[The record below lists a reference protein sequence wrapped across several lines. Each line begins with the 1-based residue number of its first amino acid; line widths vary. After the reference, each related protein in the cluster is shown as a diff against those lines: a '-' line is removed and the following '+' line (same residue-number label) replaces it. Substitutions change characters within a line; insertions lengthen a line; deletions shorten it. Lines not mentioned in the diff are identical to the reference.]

1 MKDITRIH
9 IAKTAYDIE
18 LSAKR
23 QLEAYIDSL
32 QVYTADEE
40 LMNDVEIR
48 MTELLLQ
55 NGVKENGVI
64 TEDDVTKLRSQ
75 LGEPKEFVDEEDGIE
90 ITDNGGKRT
99 HRLYRDL
106 DTALLGGVLSGVAA
120 YFRINPLWTR
130 VVFVVLS
137 VVSAGLSFLVYA
149 VLWLVIPAARSAAE
163 KLNMAGRPVTLTSIR
178 ELNENGPHVDVEK
191 RVRVQKRVATATLG
205 SLVLLGA
212 LCTVIF
218 ALLFLGIGSA
228 HVNVNQIPEMY
239 RLPFVTGLASGALLV
254 ALLIL
259 IAVASFAQK
268 FNKRIWISGIVIIV
282 LGLSLFAVTI
292 ATAYDAH
299 NKENQIILEN
309 TTEKTIA
316 TPEAFGSEKTLKID
330 AKENASITYVVTD
343 GGKPYMK
350 QQSFKDS
357 KPARMTYENGAAT
370 LVVETQPA
378 TAYSYPNNVTVYGPK
393 LDKLIVS
400 NGSVTYQTSDQSS
413 LTAEIYNGSYLD
425 LNGSIGAV
433 DERTDGTAQFSS
445 LNAAIG
451 KVTSRI
457 DGQSSVTLGNINSLE
472 VKTQE
477 VCASYAKAN
486 LSIANVNESTYTLN
500 GTILPIESQE
510 KPCITVNVA
519 QNDTLNSY
527 GN

>member
-1 MKDITRIH
+1 MKEITRIH

-18 LSAKR
+18 ITAKQR
-23 QLEAYIDSL
+23 LEAYIDSL
-32 QVYTADEE
+32 QAHTGDEE

-48 MTELLLQ
+48 MTELLAE
-55 NGVKENGVI
+55 NGVKEGGVI
-64 TEDDVTKLRSQ
+64 SEHDVTKLRSQ
-75 LGEPKEFVDEEDGIE
+75 LGEPKEFINEEDGIE
-90 ITDNGGKRT
+90 ITDDGGKPT

-106 DTALLGGVLSGVAA
+106 DTALLGGVLGGVAA

-130 VVFVVLS
+130 IVFIVLS
-137 VVSAGLSFLVYA
+137 VVSAGLSLLVYA
-149 VLWLVIPAARSAAE
+149 VLWLVIPAAKSAAE

-178 ELNENGPHVDVEK
+178 ELNESGPHVDVEK
-191 RVRVQKRVATATLG
+191 RVRVQKRVATITLG

-239 RLPFVTGLASGALLV
+239 RLPFATGLASGALLV

-259 IAVASFAQK
+259 VAVASFAQK

-282 LGLSLFAVTI
+282 LGLSFFAITLVM
-292 ATAYDAH
+292 AYDAH

-316 TPEAFGSEKTLKID
+316 TPEAFGSAKTLKID
-330 AKENASITYVVTD
+330 AKDNASVTYVATD

-357 KPARMTYENGAAT
+357 KPARMTYENGTAT
-370 LVVETQPA
+370 LSVESQPA

-413 LTAEIYNGSYLD
+413 LAAEIYNGSYLD
-425 LNGSIGAV
+425 LNGSIGTV

-486 LSIANVNESTYTLN
+486 LSIANVNEGTYILN

-510 KPCITVNVA
+510 KPCITVTVA
-519 QNDTLNSY
+519 QGDTLSSY

>member
-1 MKDITRIH
+1 M
-9 IAKTAYDIE
+9 
-18 LSAKR
+18 
-23 QLEAYIDSL
+23 
-32 QVYTADEE
+32 
-40 LMNDVEIR
+40 
-48 MTELLLQ
+48 
-55 NGVKENGVI
+55 
-64 TEDDVTKLRSQ
+64 
-75 LGEPKEFVDEEDGIE
+75 
-90 ITDNGGKRT
+90 
-99 HRLYRDL
+99 
-106 DTALLGGVLSGVAA
+106 
-120 YFRINPLWTR
+120 
-130 VVFVVLS
+130 
-137 VVSAGLSFLVYA
+137 
-149 VLWLVIPAARSAAE
+149 
-163 KLNMAGRPVTLTSIR
+163 TLTSIR
-178 ELNENGPHVDVEK
+178 ELNENGTHVDVEK
-191 RVRVQKRVATATLG
+191 RVRVQKRVATITLG

-212 LCTVIF
+212 LCTIIF

-239 RLPFVTGLASGALLV
+239 RLPFATGLASGALLV

-282 LGLSLFAVTI
+282 LGLSLFAATL

-299 NKENQIILEN
+299 NKKNQIILKN
-309 TTEKTIA
+309 TAEKTIA
-316 TPEAFGSEKTLKID
+316 TPEAFGAAKTLKID
-330 AKENASITYVVTD
+330 AKDNVSVTYVATD

-350 QQSFKDS
+350 QQAFKDA
-357 KPARMTYENGAAT
+357 KPARMTYENGTAT
-370 LVVETQPA
+370 LSVESQPA

-400 NGSVTYQTSDQSS
+400 NGSVTYQTSDQST
-413 LTAEIYNGSYLD
+413 LAAEIYNGSYLD
-425 LNGSIGAV
+425 LNGSIGTV

-477 VCASYAKAN
+477 VCASYAKVH
-486 LSIANVNESTYTLN
+486 LSIANVNEGTYTLN
-500 GTILPIESQE
+500 GTILPIESQD

-519 QNDTLNSY
+519 QSDTLNSY